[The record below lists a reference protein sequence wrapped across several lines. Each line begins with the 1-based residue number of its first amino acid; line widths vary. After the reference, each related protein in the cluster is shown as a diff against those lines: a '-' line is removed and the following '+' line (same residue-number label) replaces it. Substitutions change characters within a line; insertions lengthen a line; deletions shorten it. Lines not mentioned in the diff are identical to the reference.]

1 MNRQLSF
8 THIREQIDHVLQKY
22 ADISQIYIS
31 IGGKYNEPETELE
44 SYYKIR
50 KTQTNSDMQMIPSFL
65 REKNSHRTLVIIWD
79 IFHTRDDIII
89 NRHILDGI
97 QRKHRHISYMM
108 INNCCTQESLDDFI
122 PYMIET
128 AIRHQ
133 IRPSHLMICNYIRFK
148 NNPNTTEQIYEK
160 NIPLT
165 IDRILSQTQYAAYR
179 DCFYQWFGYHA
190 ALYSYI
196 YQYSTMMSILSPG
209 PAIEIL
215 SELIYKYCMQL
226 SNDMTVIQDRNVIR
240 LLSNIYN
247 IEQYGVNNTGSPTQI
262 DSLLKFLVDS
272 NSIVVK

>member
-31 IGGKYNEPETELE
+31 IGGKYNEPDVR
-44 SYYKIR
+44 IDNR
-50 KTQTNSDMQMIPSFL
+50 KTQSNADMQMIPSFL
-65 REKNSHRTLVIIWD
+65 RKKNSQRTLVIIWD

-108 INNCCTQESLDDFI
+108 IDNCCTHETLDDFI

-165 IDRILSQTQYAAYR
+165 INQILSRTQYAAYR

-196 YQYSTMMSILSPG
+196 YQYSTMVSILSPG
-209 PAIEIL
+209 HAIDMISKL
-215 SELIYKYCMQL
+215 VSKYCMQ
-226 SNDMTVIQDRNVIR
+226 SANDTTVIQDHNVIR
-240 LLSNIYN
+240 LLSNTYN
-247 IEQYGVNNTGSPTQI
+247 IEQYGLNNAGFPTQI
-262 DSLLKFLVDS
+262 DSLLKFLIDS
-272 NSIVVK
+272 NSIVIQ